1 LPSFSFL
8 PSQPKFFE
16 LFERASTNLLDGARL
31 LQDLFDDYTDVESKV
46 AKITEVEHQ
55 GDQVVHEV
63 TGLASTS
70 LIAPIDN
77 EDSQHL
83 IFAIDDA
90 LDAIEGT
97 AWRLVLYQ
105 VEQPTPIARQLAECI
120 FRSAEELNK
129 AMPALRSRKLLE
141 GINSHV
147 IKINE
152 MENEADDLMRQG
164 ITQLVAH
171 RDDMFNLI
179 RWKEIYE
186 HLEATTDRLEDV
198 GDVLLRI
205 MIKNA

>member
-1 LPSFSFL
+1 LPSFSLL

-16 LFERASTNLLDGARL
+16 LFERASANVLVGARL
-31 LQDLFDDYTDVESKV
+31 LQDLFDDYTDVEAKV
-46 AKITEVEHQ
+46 AKITDVEHQ
-55 GDQVVHEV
+55 GDTIVHEV

-97 AWRLVLYQ
+97 AWRLTLYQ
-105 VEQPTPIARQLAECI
+105 VEQPTPIARQLANCI
-120 FRSAEELNK
+120 FRSAEELHK
-129 AMPALRSRKLLE
+129 AMPALRSRKLLQ
-141 GINSHV
+141 GINTHI
-147 IKINE
+147 IKIND
-152 MENEADDLMRQG
+152 MESEGDDLMRQG
-164 ITQLVAH
+164 IAELVAH
-171 RDDMFNLI
+171 RADTFNFI

-186 HLEATTDRLEDV
+186 HLEATTDRLEDI